1 MRPITLN
8 RTVLLSLALFVARAH
23 AHDFW
28 VEPNSYRVAE
38 AAPVGLTLQVGHGP
52 FRQRSPVPV
61 RRIIRFSW
69 VAPDATIA
77 DLRGSLRLGE
87 PDADAELVFPR
98 PGTFIVAL
106 ETDNRAQSHLPSLR
120 FNDYLRVEGLA
131 AAFQQRERT
140 HRMDTDGSEIYSRHS
155 KALIQV
161 GSSADHSGRVTQPL
175 GMPLEIIPDINPYD
189 VPMATTLPIHVLF
202 AARPLAGALVKLTN
216 LDHDS
221 EPVEIHLTDV
231 SGRAS
236 FVIPGH
242 GKWLLNVIW
251 TEPRPASAETEFETY
266 FSSLSFGR

>member
-1 MRPITLN
+1 
-8 RTVLLSLALFVARAH
+8 VLLSLALSGACAH
-23 AHDFW
+23 GHDFW
-28 VEPNSYRVAE
+28 VEPNSYEVAE

-52 FRQRSPVPV
+52 FRQRSPVPM

-69 VAPDATIA
+69 VAPDSTIA
-77 DLRGSLRLGE
+77 DLRGSLRLGA
-87 PDADAELVFPR
+87 PDADAQLVFSQ

-131 AAFQQRERT
+131 AALQQRERT
-140 HRMDTDGSEIYSRHS
+140 HRMDADGSEIYSRHS

-161 GSSADHSGRVTQPL
+161 GSSSEHSARITQPL

-202 AARPLAGALVKLTN
+202 ASRPLAGALVKLTN
-216 LDHDS
+216 LDHDA
-221 EPVEIHLTDV
+221 EPVEMHLTDA
-231 SGRAS
+231 SGCAS
-236 FVIPGH
+236 FLMPGH

-251 TEPRPASAETEFETY
+251 TELRPASAETEFETY